1 MRRVSP
7 HPRRLCGAMLLPKA
21 LGTALVALVESL
33 AGILPKERE
42 ILAALVVLVI
52 VARWSDVLTLGG
64 LRNLNQGSAMPSVAA
79 AQRAPLI
86 FSPFLL

>member
-42 ILAALVVLVI
+42 ILAALVVLVV
-52 VARWSDVLTLGG
+52 VAHWIPPGALDVLTV
-64 LRNLNQGSAMPSVAA
+64 GSEGCA
-79 AQRAPLI
+79 I
-86 FSPFLL
+86 